1 MADAV
6 CHQVT
11 GKTFMELSVN
21 LGYKSATE
29 VEEIVKQAEKRCIH
43 ATQLHCVAEFKKQ
56 LDDSALQAAYATNT
70 SFSKYE
76 KMC

>member
-1 MADAV
+1 M
-6 CHQVT
+6 
-11 GKTFMELSVN
+11 N

-56 LDDSALQAAYATNT
+56 LDDSVLQAAYATDT
-70 SFSKYE
+70 SFLSMKRCVEYSTSIHHP
-76 KMC
+76 KHTGQ